1 MIGANGKR
9 RAIWLFSFR
18 YIAGKFSHFVDVPI
32 QIYDKALSTVMDH
45 FECKSTSK
53 PTYYSVTA
61 FIVLYLRGN
70 YSTSFA
76 MCVKKKYYHSVLVAS
91 DILLFWS
98 QMVFVDKINRDQLCS
113 GQRREE
119 GKINHLTERYE

>member
-1 MIGANGKR
+1 MILFCRNDLATFVIVVMIGANGKR

-61 FIVLYLRGN
+61 FIVLYLRDG
-70 YSTSFA
+70 F
-76 MCVKKKYYHSVLVAS
+76 C
-91 DILLFWS
+91 
-98 QMVFVDKINRDQLCS
+98 
-113 GQRREE
+113 G
-119 GKINHLTERYE
+119 